1 MFWVCEAYKKNE
13 QKVILFGI
21 TLSLVFLVINTL
33 FGLGLYFLF
42 KLFIASI
49 GLYFSFITYKKLRK
63 RKRKLKD
70 QSVLFWQ
77 TGLFFFVFGLF
88 SFILEEVIHFDGMV
102 TTILFGAFAISI
114 INGMAYKII
123 PFLTWF
129 HLSSKGVFTVPNMR
143 DMIEDRF
150 ITFQR
155 YLHILAFGSFL
166 FDMQIGAFF
175 FLLSNGFLFYNLLV
189 PARIYF
195 SLKVK

>member
-1 MFWVCEAYKKNE
+1 LKLKN
-13 QKVILFGI
+13 
-21 TLSLVFLVINTL
+21 
-33 FGLGLYFLF
+33 
-42 KLFIASI
+42 
-49 GLYFSFITYKKLRK
+49 

-77 TGLFFFVFGLF
+77 IGLVFFIFGLF
-88 SFILEEVIHFDGMV
+88 SFLLSEFVEFDRVIV
-102 TTILFGAFAISI
+102 VVLFGAFAISI

-150 ITFQR
+150 ITLQR

-166 FDMQIGAFF
+166 FDTQIGAFF
-175 FLLSNGFLFYNLLV
+175 FLLSNTLFFYNLLV

-195 SLKVK
+195 SLKV